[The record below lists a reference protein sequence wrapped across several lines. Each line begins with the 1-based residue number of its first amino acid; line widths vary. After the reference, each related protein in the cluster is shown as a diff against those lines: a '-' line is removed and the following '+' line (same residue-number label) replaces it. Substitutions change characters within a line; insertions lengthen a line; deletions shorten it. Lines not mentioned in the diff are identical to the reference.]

1 MVDFLTSLKLKEM
14 TTKKDDAINSIM
26 RDFEEFAN
34 LVLHQLDLLEK
45 LISSG
50 ETKVSE
56 ELDND
61 LQSNEK
67 KLDKME
73 VKISDKIV
81 NTIVLYQP
89 VASDIR
95 RIFACYRIVNSLER
109 IGDMVITIVDAI
121 QKIKTLK
128 IYNELNDVIT
138 NMLINSSNMV
148 NKALLAFTNDDKEY
162 AIWTIK
168 NDTVVDEINK
178 KMLKKAIKKSSDNNE
193 ENKLL
198 FMSFIS
204 MNSIVTNIERIAG
217 HATNIAE
224 AAIYSIEG
232 KDIRHKPID

>member
-1 MVDFLTSLKLKEM
+1 M

-26 RDFEEFAN
+26 NDFEEFAN
-34 LVLHQLDLLEK
+34 LVLHQLDLTEK
-45 LISSG
+45 IISSG
-50 ETKVSE
+50 DTNIS
-56 ELDND
+56 DD
-61 LQSNEK
+61 LSKEILSNEK
-67 KLDKME
+67 KIDKAE

-81 NTIVLYQP
+81 NTITLYHP

-95 RIFACYRIVNSLER
+95 KIFACYRIVNSLER
-109 IGDMVITIVDAI
+109 IGDMVLTIVDMVPN
-121 QKIKTLK
+121 IKTLK

-178 KMLKKAIKKSSDNNE
+178 KMLKKAIKKSSDNND
-193 ENKLL
+193 ENKQL
-198 FMSFIS
+198 FISFIS

-232 KDIRHKPID
+232 KDIRHKPVE

>member
-1 MVDFLTSLKLKEM
+1 M

-26 RDFEEFAN
+26 NDFEEFAN

-45 LISSG
+45 IISSG
-50 ETKVSE
+50 DTNISDEIVKEV
-56 ELDND
+56 L
-61 LQSNEK
+61 SNEK
-67 KLDKME
+67 KIDKQE

-89 VASDIR
+89 VASDLR
-95 RIFACYRIVNSLER
+95 KIFACFRIVNSLER
-109 IGDMVITIVDAI
+109 IGDMVLTIVNLVPN
-121 QKIKTLK
+121 IKTLK
-128 IYNELNDVIT
+128 IYSELNDVIT

-178 KMLKKAIKKSSDNNE
+178 KMLKKAIKKSSDSNE
-193 ENKLL
+193 ENKQL

-204 MNSIVTNIERIAG
+204 MHGIVTNIERIAG

>member
-1 MVDFLTSLKLKEM
+1 M

-26 RDFEEFAN
+26 SEFEEFAN

-50 ETKVSE
+50 ETKISD
-56 ELDND
+56 ELDKE
-61 LQSNEK
+61 LIANEK

-73 VKISDKIV
+73 VKISEKIV

-89 VASDIR
+89 VASEIR
-95 RIFACYRIVNSLER
+95 KIFACYRTVNSLER
-109 IGDMVITIVDAI
+109 IGDMVVAIVDAV
-121 QKIKTLK
+121 KDIKTLK

-138 NMLINSSNMV
+138 NMLVNSSNMV
-148 NKALLAFTNDDKEY
+148 NKALLAIT
-162 AIWTIK
+162 
-168 NDTVVDEINK
+168 NDTVVDVINK

-193 ENKLL
+193 ENKQL
-198 FMSFIS
+198 FISFIS
-204 MNSIVTNIERIAG
+204 MNSVVTNIERIAG

-232 KDIRHKPID
+232 KDIRHKAID

>member
-1 MVDFLTSLKLKEM
+1 M
-14 TTKKDDAINSIM
+14 TTKKDHAINSIM
-26 RDFEEFAN
+26 NDFEEFAN
-34 LVLHQLDLLEK
+34 LVLHQLDSLEK

-56 ELDND
+56 DLDKD

-89 VASDIR
+89 MASDIR
-95 RIFACYRIVNSLER
+95 KIFACYRIVNSLER
-109 IGDMVITIVDAI
+109 IGDMVITIVDSI

-148 NKALLAFTNDDKEY
+148 SKALLAFTNDDKEY

-178 KMLKKAIKKSSDNNE
+178 KMLKKAIKKSSDNND
-193 ENKLL
+193 ENKQL

-204 MNSIVTNIERIAG
+204 MNSVVTNIERIAG

>member
-1 MVDFLTSLKLKEM
+1 M

-26 RDFEEFAN
+26 SEFEEFAN

-50 ETKVSE
+50 ETKLSD
-56 ELDND
+56 ELSKE
-61 LQSNEK
+61 LISNEK

-95 RIFACYRIVNSLER
+95 RIFACFRIVNSLER
-109 IGDMVITIVDAI
+109 IGDMVITIVDAV
-121 QKIKTLK
+121 QNIKTLK
-128 IYNELNDVIT
+128 IYAELNDVIT

-148 NKALLAFTNDDKEY
+148 NKALLAYINDDKEY

-178 KMLKKAIKKSSDNNE
+178 KMLKKAIKKSSDSNE
-193 ENKLL
+193 ENKQL
-198 FMSFIS
+198 FISFIS
-204 MNSIVTNIERIAG
+204 MNSVVTNIERIAG